1 MGHYTGP
8 KARINRRLG
17 LDIYDSAGALR
28 ATHRRPQPPGK
39 QPIRRRRPT
48 DYAKALI
55 EKQKIRHYYGLSQ
68 TQLERFFKIA
78 KKQGGNKGQN
88 LLLLCERRL
97 DNVVSRARLST
108 TRAQARQAVAHG
120 HFMVNGRKTDIPS
133 YICKTGDTIQ
143 VRARENLQ
151 KIYSKRLESADAPEC
166 SFIAVEPSELIAKI
180 VSDPSPEDIS
190 IPVNINQVVEFL
202 SR

>member
-1 MGHYTGP
+1 M
-8 KARINRRLG
+8 
-17 LDIYDSAGALR
+17 R
-28 ATHRRPQPPGK
+28 AAPRRPQPPGK

-68 TQLERFFKIA
+68 TQLERFFKVA
-78 KKQGGNKGQN
+78 KKQGVNKGQN

-166 SFIAVEPSELIAKI
+166 SFIAGEPSELIAKI

>member
-1 MGHYTGP
+1 M
-8 KARINRRLG
+8 
-17 LDIYDSAGALR
+17 R

-68 TQLERFFKIA
+68 TQLERFFKVA

-151 KIYSKRLESADAPEC
+151 KIYSKRLESADPPEC
-166 SFIAVEPSELIAKI
+166 SFIAVEPGELIAKI
-180 VSDPSPEDIS
+180 VSDPSPDDIS

>member
-28 ATHRRPQPPGK
+28 ATHRRPHPPGK

-48 DYAKALI
+48 DYAKALM

-68 TQLERFFKIA
+68 TQLERFFKVA
-78 KKQGGNKGQN
+78 KKQGGNKGEN

-97 DNVVSRARLST
+97 DNVVRRSGLT
-108 TRAQARQAVAHG
+108 ITRAQARQAVAHG

-133 YICKTGDTIQ
+133 YICKDGDAIQ
-143 VRARENLQ
+143 VRPRENLQ
-151 KIYSKRLESADAPEC
+151 KIYSKRLESSDPPIC
-166 SFIAVEPSELIAKI
+166 TFIAVEPAELLVKV
-180 VSDPSPEDIS
+180 VSAPATDDIGL
-190 IPVNINQVVEFL
+190 PVNINQVVEFL